1 MDWVSEKVELLNRF
15 DCMENL
21 IMQVLRQ
28 HERIL
33 YALRELHSDHANIM
47 HEEAGMMSV
56 VMERIDELE
65 TTVCP
70 RREDKKRSDIGQ
82 AGNGSSAFSS

>member
-28 HERIL
+28 HERVL
-33 YALRELHSDHANIM
+33 YALRELHSEHMNIM
-47 HEEAGMMSV
+47 REEAGMMSV
-56 VMERIDELE
+56 LMERIDELE
-65 TTVCP
+65 TAVCP
-70 RREDKKRSDIGQ
+70 RRCSRSDQISI
-82 AGNGSSAFSS
+82 NGSTSSSS